1 MEQKR
6 REPGVQM
13 EESVLPKSN
22 ITSSPCKVSPVRMR
36 RNADGSVKMM
46 LER

>member
-13 EESVLPKSN
+13 EVSVLPKSN
-22 ITSSPCKVSPVRMR
+22 ITSSSCKVSPVMR

>member
-6 REPGVQM
+6 RDPGVQM
-13 EESVLPKSN
+13 EVSALLKSN

-36 RNADGSVKMM
+36 RNAGGLVKMM

>member
-1 MEQKR
+1 MEKKR
-6 REPGVQM
+6 RDPGVQM
-13 EESVLPKSN
+13 EVLALPKSN

-36 RNADGSVKMM
+36 RNADGLVKMT

>member
-13 EESVLPKSN
+13 EVSVLPKSN
-22 ITSSPCKVSPVRMR
+22 ITSSPFKVSPVMR
-36 RNADGSVKMM
+36 RNADGSVMMM